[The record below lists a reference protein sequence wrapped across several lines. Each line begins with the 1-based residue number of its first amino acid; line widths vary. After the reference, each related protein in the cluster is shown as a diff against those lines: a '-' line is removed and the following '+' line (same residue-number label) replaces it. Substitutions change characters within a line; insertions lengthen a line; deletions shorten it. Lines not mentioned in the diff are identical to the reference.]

1 MCRYEDGM
9 STVRKVCLA
18 SDFVWSE
25 TPLEVLGSVTSVTF
39 DDPAC
44 SSMRENPLTTEEVM
58 LLATKFCFSSFR
70 CRFLLVV
77 NNGLTCFP
85 YFSD

>member
-1 MCRYEDGM
+1 MHRYEDGM

-25 TPLEVLGSVTSVTF
+25 IPLEFLGSVTSITF

-58 LLATKFCFSSFR
+58 ILDIKFCYFFPFR
-70 CRFLLVV
+70 CKFFYSCL
-77 NNGLTCFP
+77 
-85 YFSD
+85 